1 MNKKARH
8 AILKSLSSLSDSD
21 FRQLMEDQKKQ
32 VFKNTQGQ
40 EEVNPSLAIAA
51 TEKDKTKTL
60 ILVNI
65 RFNSTD
71 QQSKEAVL
79 MAIGAKC
86 CASLKIPEAV
96 FIASAAEHHKK
107 MVMVVA
113 AQTIDGRTAIT
124 TAPFSMENGKA
135 ILGDFEEITYNEAL
149 HGDISLLRLVYA
161 GFFKALEA
169 MHGAFTQQR
178 SFDRINDEPS
188 LN

>member
-1 MNKKARH
+1 MTKKSRQ

-32 VFKNTQGQ
+32 VLKNTQGQ
-40 EEVNPSLAIAA
+40 EKVNPSLAIAA
-51 TEKDKTKTL
+51 TERDKTKTL
-60 ILVNI
+60 ILVDI

-71 QQSKEAVL
+71 QQSKEAVM

-86 CASLKIPEAV
+86 CIGLKVPEAV

-107 MVMVVA
+107 MVMLVA

-124 TAPFSMENGKA
+124 TAPLSMEDGRA
-135 ILGDFEEITYNEAL
+135 TLGDFEEVQYNGTL
-149 HGDISLLRLVYA
+149 QGDISLLRLVYA
-161 GFFKALEA
+161 GFFKALQT

-178 SFDRINDEPS
+178 SFDRIDDEPS